1 MYMVKLDNKDSYYSV
16 PICEDHESLLKF
28 QYQASLFSF
37 TASPNGYAVG
47 PRKFPNILNHPLA
60 FLKRIEKI
68 LVPGVFDDLITLN
81 SAHSSCCDKV
91 SKITFALQRFVITA
105 PICNTCPD
113 L

>member
-37 TASPNGYAVG
+37 TTVG
-47 PRKFPNILNHPLA
+47 PRKFPNILNHPLV

-105 PICNTCPD
+105 LICNTCPD